1 MPGKI
6 MTPSEYR
13 RNTSIVLPGSAYNE
27 INPFYQG
34 DAKDE
39 ERAESEW
46 GCLFCEGVNPRERRT
61 CEHCGARRLS
71 EERGRP

>member
-6 MTPSEYR
+6 TTPPEYR
-13 RNTSIVLPGSAYNE
+13 RIASLVLPGSADTD
-27 INPFYQG
+27 INPFYRG

-46 GCLFCEGVNPRERRT
+46 GCLCCDGANPRERRT
-61 CEHCGARRLS
+61 CEHCGARRHI
-71 EERGRP
+71 